1 MRTEYDPNEMTGRG
15 FYRLLTS
22 VVLPRPIAWVSSVSA
37 DGVDNV
43 APHSFFN
50 VAAANPPIIQF
61 SSIGEKDSL
70 HNIEATGEF
79 VVNFAGRAML
89 DEINASSAPY
99 PPGISEFDAVGIER
113 AASSRVNV
121 PRVARAV
128 VALECRLHS
137 VLPLGDSRVV
147 FGTIVCASVDDS
159 VLVDGRP
166 DAELLQP
173 LARLGG
179 NEWSTLGEVIR
190 LDRPKSAG

>member
-1 MRTEYDPNEMTGRG
+1 VRAEYDPAQMRGRE

-22 VVLPRPIAWVSSVSA
+22 VVIPRPIAWVSSVST

-89 DEINASSAPY
+89 EEINTSSAPY
-99 PPGISEFDAVGIER
+99 PPGVSEFDAVGIER
-113 AASSRVNV
+113 AASRRVTV
-121 PRVARAV
+121 PRVARAT

-147 FGTIVCASVDDS
+147 FGSVVYASVDAS
-159 VLVDGRP
+159 VLVDGHA
-166 DAELLQP
+166 DAELLAP
-173 LARLGG
+173 LARLGR
-179 NEWSTLGEVIR
+179 NEWSTLGQVIR
-190 LDRPKSAG
+190 LDRPKSTG

>member
-1 MRTEYDPNEMTGRG
+1 VRREYDPAEMRGRE
-15 FYRLLTS
+15 FYRLLTA

-61 SSIGEKDSL
+61 SSIGEKDSFR
-70 HNIEATGEF
+70 NIEATGEF
-79 VVNFAGRAML
+79 VVNFAGRSML
-89 DEINASSAPY
+89 KEINASSAPY
-99 PPGISEFDAVGIER
+99 PPGVSEFDAVGIQR
-113 AASSRVNV
+113 AASSRVR
-121 PRVARAV
+121 PSRVARAV

-137 VLPLGDSRVV
+137 ILPLGDSRVV
-147 FGTIVCASVDDS
+147 FGSVVCASVDDS
-159 VLVDGRP
+159 VLVDGHP

-173 LARLGG
+173 LARLGR

>member
-1 MRTEYDPNEMTGRG
+1 MRTEYDPDEMSGRG

-22 VVLPRPIAWVSSVSA
+22 VVIPRPIAWVSSVSA

-79 VVNFAGRAML
+79 VVNFAGHAML

-99 PPGISEFDAVGIER
+99 PPGVSEFDAVGIER

-137 VLPLGDSRVV
+137 VLPWVTPGSFSERSSAPAWM
-147 FGTIVCASVDDS
+147 TASS
-159 VLVDGRP
+159 STGARN
-166 DAELLQP
+166 AEMLQP